1 METTDLIIPGSN
13 QYVIDRDNLISTIM
27 NICHQVYPNDREMAD
42 ILIDLTTELMI
53 ANPDREFIYGLRGFI
68 VWASMTN
75 QKASTVL
82 TTIIH
87 DLGEFSRNRHESW
100 FSPRT
105 SRYDKYLSGASG
117 VIL

>member
-1 METTDLIIPGSN
+1 MSDLTKKSPN
-13 QYVIDRDNLISTIM
+13 QYVVDRDDLISEIM

-42 ILIDLTTELMI
+42 ISIDLTTVIMTSD
-53 ANPDREFIYGLRGFI
+53 PDRKFIDGLRGFI

-75 QKASTVL
+75 QKASSVF

-105 SRYDKYLSGASG
+105 SRYDKYLTGAAG
-117 VIL
+117 